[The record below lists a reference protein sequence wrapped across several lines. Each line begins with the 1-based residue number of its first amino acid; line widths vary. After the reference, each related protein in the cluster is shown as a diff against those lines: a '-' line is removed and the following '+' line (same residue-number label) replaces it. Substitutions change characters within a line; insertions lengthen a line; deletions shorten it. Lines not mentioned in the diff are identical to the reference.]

1 MMDLYRKFI
10 DTALVKP
17 FTGNPALA
25 FLVLGTLLFFAG
37 TRERIIFC
45 VDIAP
50 YLTDLGRTIVL
61 TGVFSVIFKYICFIN
76 DSIEMAN
83 DDPVVDTDGYLR
95 WVLAVPGKLLL
106 PGQGYAL
113 VIIKE

>member
-1 MMDLYRKFI
+1 MVDLYRKFI
-10 DTALVKP
+10 DTALI
-17 FTGNPALA
+17 NA
-25 FLVLGTLLFFAG
+25 TL
-37 TRERIIFC
+37 TRFINGAVIKTRISKGYHI
-45 VDIAP
+45 
-50 YLTDLGRTIVL
+50 R
-61 TGVFSVIFKYICFIN
+61 FIN

-106 PGQGYAL
+106 PGQGYTL